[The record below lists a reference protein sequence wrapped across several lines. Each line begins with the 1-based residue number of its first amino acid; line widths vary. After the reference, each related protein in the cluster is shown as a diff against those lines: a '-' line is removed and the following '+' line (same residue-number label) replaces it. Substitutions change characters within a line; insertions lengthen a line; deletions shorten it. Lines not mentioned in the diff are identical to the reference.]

1 MEKLEKSVKMGKTV
15 YRVEVRDDEIVA
27 TATTFPLGSQYGN
40 CYWDDWTIDTVYSK
54 GWAKASVGGGG
65 NGYARRGSMVESWVD
80 STGYVR
86 KAKAEAF
93 KAEVIAKLEKA
104 EDGTPDV
111 KEVFDFVSNFVRNF
125 AVNEEEE

>member
-1 MEKLEKSVKMGKTV
+1 MEEKKSVKIAKTV
-15 YRVEVRDDEIVA
+15 YSVEVRDDAIVA
-27 TATTFPLGSQYGN
+27 TATTFPMPKYGN
-40 CYWDDWTIDTVYSK
+40 CYWDDCTINIEYSK
-54 GWAKASVGGGG
+54 GWAQITSGGGG
-65 NGYARRGSMVESWVD
+65 NGWARRGSMVESWVD

-111 KEVFDFVSNFVRNF
+111 KEVFDFVIAF
-125 AVNEEEE
+125 VNEHKKEE